1 MLSKSWSAM
10 VALGLLLGVTGMPH
24 AQTPAKLLVGF
35 PTGGAPDVVA
45 RLFADHVRKQGGA
58 TIVVENRTGASGT
71 LAIDAVLAAPADGN
85 TLALIPSAVLSLLPV
100 TVKNARF
107 NPNTDFTP
115 LVSLGEY
122 GFAIATGAS
131 VPVGS
136 LDEFIKWARSNPA
149 KASYGTPGLGTP
161 QHFLGATLARSA
173 GIDLIHVPYRGGA
186 QALTDV
192 LGGGT
197 ASLITT
203 EALII
208 PHHAKKDLRGLF
220 VTSPQR
226 NPRMGDVPTAKEAGH
241 AQLEAVDWFGLF
253 VRNGTP
259 ADAVGRVRQQATQV
273 VNSREY
279 IDAVTQLGYRVM
291 PASPDQLVRKVEQD
305 VSSWSARVKLSGFK
319 VED

>member
-1 MLSKSWSAM
+1 MCSS
-10 VALGLLLGVTGMPH
+10 
-24 AQTPAKLLVGF
+24 
-35 PTGGAPDVVA
+35 D
-45 RLFADHVRKQGGA
+45 
-58 TIVVENRTGASGT
+58 
-71 LAIDAVLAAPADGN
+71 
-85 TLALIPSAVLSLLPV
+85 
-100 TVKNARF
+100 
-107 NPNTDFTP
+107 
-115 LVSLGEY
+115 
-122 GFAIATGAS
+122 
-131 VPVGS
+131 
-136 LDEFIKWARSNPA
+136 
-149 KASYGTPGLGTP
+149 LGTP

-173 GIDLIHVPYRGGA
+173 GIALIHVPYRGGA